1 VNTKDNKRVVGFPIL
16 GPNAGEITQGWAAAL
31 RLGATKAQLDATVGI
46 HPTAAEELVT
56 MRERCPDPDHAL
68 TVDHLAEGAA
78 PRRALVHHRWED
90 SEAQ

>member
-1 VNTKDNKRVVGFPIL
+1 
-16 GPNAGEITQGWAAAL
+16 
-31 RLGATKAQLDATVGI
+31 
-46 HPTAAEELVT
+46 
-56 MRERCPDPDHAL
+56 MRERCPDHAL